1 MVALTKNNS
10 KADVAGVVDTI
21 NKRVS
26 GKNWKIQK
34 SATVRTQM
42 PKSLRKNWE
51 QRTKERSRDASA
63 KTLEKSLKAEKQA
76 VKDVSFFF
84 FFF

>member
-26 GKNWKIQK
+26 GKFITMYSYLQ
-34 SATVRTQM
+34 
-42 PKSLRKNWE
+42 
-51 QRTKERSRDASA
+51 
-63 KTLEKSLKAEKQA
+63 
-76 VKDVSFFF
+76 
-84 FFF
+84 